1 MAAVTEQFTKPATR
15 NSIIRMPMAIDPL
28 RIRLAWRSAEAGDPA
43 KLFAVLEHF
52 LKIDD
57 EIKSATK
64 SVHAAVLSGGV
75 SIVPDESAGQEA
87 VRQAEFFNKLFG
99 MIDFEGMV
107 KELMLS
113 EYYGVKA
120 IAFPEEVWDVVTI
133 EGRSYQAPMTFELV
147 PNSWIYAKKANAAED
162 YTRLYVGDKLESE
175 YQEGS
180 IICQTETKLPAW
192 EDIDFT
198 RLGYGVAC
206 MRLAGF
212 KYYDYEDWAAF
223 NETFATPL
231 ILGKTGQ
238 GGNQDVVRKAVQEMG
253 HDSRAVVGQNDE
265 ILFPEANKSS
275 SVDAYEKFAHAI
287 DKAISKL
294 IKSESLTDNMG
305 SAGSY
310 AAMKTTNGVRLD
322 VALELANKTA
332 RQIHRKLMLP
342 LAGWNFSGN
351 LLCSIKF
358 NVKGNVD
365 MTQQANVDSK
375 LLRHMDGSEKHL
387 RKKYSFPAPADD
399 EDRIKRQ
406 AGSSIM
412 GV

>member
-1 MAAVTEQFTKPATR
+1 
-15 NSIIRMPMAIDPL
+15 MPMAIDPL
-28 RIRLAWRSAEAGDPA
+28 RIRIAWRSAETGDPA

-75 SIVPDESAGQEA
+75 SVVPDETAGEEA
-87 VRQAEFFNKLFG
+87 ARQADFFNGLFG
-99 MIDFEGMV
+99 MIDFESMV

-120 IAFPEEVWDVVTI
+120 VAFPEEVWDVITVD
-133 EGRSYQAPMTFELV
+133 GRTYQAPLNFELV
-147 PNSWIYAKKANAAED
+147 PMSWIYAKKVSQNDD
-162 YTRLYVGDKLESE
+162 YTRLFVGDQLENE

-180 IICQTETKLPAW
+180 VICQTETKLPAW
-192 EDIDFT
+192 ESIDFT

-238 GGNQDVVRKAVQEMG
+238 GGSAEIVKKAVIEMG
-253 HDSRAVVGQNDE
+253 HDARAVVGENDE
-265 ILFPEANKSS
+265 ITFPEANKSS
-275 SVDAYEKFAHAI
+275 SVDAYDKFAEKI

-305 SAGSY
+305 SGGSY

-332 RQIHRKLMLP
+332 RRIHRKLMMP
-342 LAGWNFSGN
+342 LAGWNFGGR

-365 MTQQANVDSK
+365 MSSQANVDSK

-399 EDRIKRQ
+399 EDRIRRQ
-406 AGSSIM
+406 AGASIM